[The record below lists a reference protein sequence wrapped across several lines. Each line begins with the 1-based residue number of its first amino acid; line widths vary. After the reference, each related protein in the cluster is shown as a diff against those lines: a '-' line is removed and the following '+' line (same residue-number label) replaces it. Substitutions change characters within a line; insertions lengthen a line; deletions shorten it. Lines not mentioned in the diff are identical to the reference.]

1 MEIENL
7 ERKFRS
13 LWKQNLP
20 FVFFQYPNSSVV
32 NLYHQGTTR
41 LHSKNQLDFEGF
53 AFNPFNL
60 KSQNIYIPKENHSS
74 YKLDEIKTPEIY
86 NLKNLIVTTEEKSS
100 FIKLVKSAKD
110 HLIRHNIPKIVV
122 SKSFMVPLKKTC
134 WDIYSNLIKL
144 YPGTFKYFWSHPK
157 MGSWFGASP
166 ELFLEYFDGT
176 YKTVALAATQKWNPK
191 KEIQWSQKE
200 KEEQHLVQQQI
211 IDDLRQGLNVE
222 SLLKNETINHR
233 VGNLIHLST
242 SFQFKADRN
251 QANKICKK
259 LHPTSAVAGRPKKKV
274 LEFISCQEKYDRSF
288 YTGFYGPVMRNSITL
303 YVNLRCAQIID
314 NEIIIYVGA
323 GITEKSNPELEW
335 SEIRAKAQ
343 AILRVL

>member
-1 MEIENL
+1 MEIKNL

-13 LWKQNLP
+13 LWKENLP

-41 LHSKNQLDFEGF
+41 LHSKNRLNFEGF
-53 AFNPFNL
+53 TFNPFKL
-60 KSQNIYIPKENHSS
+60 KSQNIYIPNENHLS
-74 YKLDEIKTPEIY
+74 YRLDELKTPEIY
-86 NLKNLIVTTEEKSS
+86 SLQNLMVTTEEKNS

-110 HLIRHNIPKIVV
+110 HLIRQNIPKIVV
-122 SKSFMVPLKKTC
+122 SKSFMVPLKKPC
-134 WDIYSNLIKL
+134 WEIYRNLITL
-144 YPGTFKYFWSHPK
+144 YPETFKYFWSHPK
-157 MGSWFGASP
+157 IGSWFGASP
-166 ELFLEYFDGT
+166 ELFLEYFNGK

-191 KEIQWSQKE
+191 KEIRWSQKE

-211 IDDLRQGLNVE
+211 IDDLTKGLNVE
-222 SLLKNETINHR
+222 SLLKNETINQK
-233 VGNLIHLST
+233 VGNLVHLST
-242 SFQFKADRN
+242 SFQFEANRNKAD
-251 QANKICKK
+251 KICKE
-259 LHPTSAVAGRPKKKV
+259 LHPSSAVAGRPKKKV
-274 LEFISCQEKYDRSF
+274 LEFIRCQEKHDRSF
-288 YTGFYGPVMRNSITL
+288 YTGFYGPIMQNGITL

-335 SEIRAKAQ
+335 LEILAKAQ